1 MQGDKENK
9 DMIEVKIK
17 IMDTNINIKVEKNIS
32 SEGGYTEHELT
43 VTMMLIKTINQL
55 MKAIEENKKP

>member
-1 MQGDKENK
+1 
-9 DMIEVKIK
+9 MIEVKIK
-17 IMDTNINIKVEKNIS
+17 IMDTNINIRVEKNIS